1 MLAENPKLMIELA
14 IEMTKLTQKD
24 VEQEPVKLRSGT
36 ENRSLSETGSALLS
50 KLQGFVV
57 CERETTGKKTNFIA
71 GQPSFETGARP
82 L

>member
-24 VEQEPVKLRSGT
+24 VEQEPVKMGSGAGH
-36 ENRSLSETGSALLS
+36 RSLSETGSALLG
-50 KLQGFVV
+50 KLQGFVA
-57 CERETTGKKTNFIA
+57 CERETTGKKTDLIA
-71 GQPSFETGARP
+71 GQPSFESGARP